1 MVQMKESGERFLF
14 SVGEYISYGNNGIC
28 KVSEICMMQLAKD
41 MPKKEYYV
49 LQPLHEAA
57 GKIYIAVDNQKVSMR
72 SLIPKEEA
80 IRLLEEAVSIAVFDE
95 KNPRETEEEY
105 KSALRSGDWN
115 QWMRIVKTVRIKKKS
130 REDQGKKM
138 TASDER
144 YLREATEKLTEE
156 LGFVLELDKEET
168 CNRLSAALMN

>member
-1 MVQMKESGERFLF
+1 MF

-28 KVSEICMMQLAKD
+28 KVSEICMMQLTKD

-57 GKIYIAVDNQKVSMR
+57 GKIYIAVDNQKVLMR
-72 SLIPKEEA
+72 SLMPKEEA
-80 IRLLEEAVSIAVFDE
+80 SRLLDEADSIAVLEE

-105 KSALRSGDWN
+105 KIALRSGDWN
-115 QWMRIVKTVRIKKKS
+115 QWMRIVKTVRIKKKA

-144 YLREATEKLTEE
+144 YLKEATEKLVEE
-156 LGFVLELDKEET
+156 LGFVLELGKEET
-168 CNRLSAALMN
+168 TLRLNEALKN